1 MFMMYRNSLSMVR
14 MFAEL
19 NSIFILITLYLFGP
33 FGGYEQWDDI
43 PMQRLT
49 LLMFSGLHKL

>member
-1 MFMMYRNSLSMVR
+1 MFMMYRNSLSRVR

-33 FGGYEQWDDI
+33 FGGHEQWDDI

>member
-1 MFMMYRNSLSMVR
+1 

>member
-1 MFMMYRNSLSMVR
+1 

-43 PMQRLT
+43 PNAAADIIDVFWIT
-49 LLMFSGLHKL
+49 